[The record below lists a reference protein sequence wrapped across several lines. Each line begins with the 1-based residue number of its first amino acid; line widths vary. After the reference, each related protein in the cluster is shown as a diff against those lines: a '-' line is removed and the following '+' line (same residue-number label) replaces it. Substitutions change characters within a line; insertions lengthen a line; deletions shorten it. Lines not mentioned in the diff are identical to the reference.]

1 MAVFKGI
8 TVTVAVNG
16 RNLTEHDDNTQHHSE
31 ADAAQAHNT
40 VSKYIEVTPN
50 TKFVVKHTCA
60 RARGI
65 DLASLDNILIFTI
78 YLDGVRMD
86 HHCMLRYRGQWKENI
101 SPRRLE
107 KRKEIIEKLRFGSR
121 NSGKW

>member
-1 MAVFKGI
+1 MAVLSGI

-16 RNLTEHDDNTQHHSE
+16 RNLTEHDDNSQHHSE
-31 ADAAQAHNT
+31 ANAIQACNT
-40 VSKYIEVTPN
+40 VTKYIEATPN
-50 TKFVVKHTCA
+50 TKFMVKHVCERT
-60 RARGI
+60 RRI
-65 DLASLDNILIFTI
+65 YLASCHNILIFTI

-86 HHCMLRYRGQWKENI
+86 EHCMLRYRGQWKENI